1 MATKPPLN
9 VEAPVQLKIKRAFK
23 NTLSKEVLPYTME
36 NFGAVVGVR
45 FLNEIYNRI
54 LMLYTMPNANPKNLN
69 IASTKTITYRN
80 IIFKK
85 YPFIAVYSVKNDVVT
100 VINIISTSQSPQ
112 HQTKIIKKS
121 LKEK

>member
-1 MATKPPLN
+1 MATKQLVN
-9 VEAPVQLKIKRAFK
+9 IGSPVQLKIKRAFK

-36 NFGAVVGVR
+36 HFGTVVGVQ

-54 LMLYTMPNANPKNLN
+54 LMLYTMPNANPKNSN
-69 IASTKTITYRN
+69 ITSTKNITYRN

-85 YPFIAVYSVKNDVVT
+85 YPFIAVYSVQNNVVT

-112 HQTKIIKKS
+112 QQTKIIKQS
-121 LKEK
+121 LKEQ